1 MASRSPL
8 AILPIRTSSEV
19 VGIGRA
25 IDSSIRQPG
34 VAQVQ
39 AQWKKLCGFS
49 GRRALAV
56 SFAVQAQL
64 GKLNGRYGAFAGHF
78 GGFSPGPPEPP
89 SSGKEPRRFCRS
101 KNSLEP
107 FSDAPVP
114 PV

>member
-56 SFAVQAQL
+56 SFAAQAQL
-64 GKLNGRYGAFAGHF
+64 GKLKGRYRAFAEHF
-78 GGFSPGPPEPP
+78 EGIWAGSPRTGSVRHGTTPISPA
-89 SSGKEPRRFCRS
+89 K
-101 KNSLEP
+101 KI
-107 FSDAPVP
+107 A
-114 PV
+114 